1 MQQPFPENRYPPPMH
16 FDLIDAVL
24 EHTEDRIVALKS
36 VTNAE
41 EYLQD
46 HFPTFPVLPG
56 VLMIEACT
64 QAARRLA
71 EAGSNDRYTL
81 CQVRALKY
89 GMFVAPGDTMR
100 IEITLLKRG
109 DDGSIDFKAAGTV
122 HKPGAADG
130 DGTNCVSGRL
140 TLRPVRPGKIPQG

>member
-1 MQQPFPENRYPPPMH
+1 MH

-24 EHTEDRIVALKS
+24 EQTDDRIVALKAVS
-36 VTNAE
+36 NAE

-56 VLMIEACT
+56 VMMIEACT

-71 EAGSNDRYTL
+71 EAGSTDRYTL

-100 IEITLLKRG
+100 IEVSMLKRS
-109 DDGSIDFKAAGTV
+109 DDGSVDFKASATV
-122 HKPGAADG
+122 HKPGATVG

-140 TLRPVRPGKIPQG
+140 TLRPVRPGKTSGAAPAASGDESA

>member
-1 MQQPFPENRYPPPMH
+1 MH
-16 FDLIDAVL
+16 FDLIDTVL
-24 EHTEDRIVALKS
+24 EQSEERIVVLKA

-56 VLMIEACT
+56 VMMIEACT

-71 EAGSNDRYTL
+71 EAGSTSRYTL
-81 CQVRALKY
+81 CQVKALKY

-100 IEITLLKRG
+100 VEVTVFKRN
-109 DDGSIDFKAAGTV
+109 DDGSIDFKASATV
-122 HKPGAADG
+122 HKPGEAPG
-130 DGTNCVSGRL
+130 EGTNCVSGRL
-140 TLRPVRPGKIPQG
+140 TLRPVRPGEAPSPAPAA

>member
-1 MQQPFPENRYPPPMH
+1 MH

-24 EHTEDRIVALKS
+24 EQTEDRIVALKG

-56 VLMIEACT
+56 VMMIEACT

-71 EAGSNDRYTL
+71 ERGSNDRYTL
-81 CQVRALKY
+81 CQVKALKY

-100 IEITLLKRG
+100 IEVGLSKRH
-109 DDGSIDFKAAGTV
+109 DDGSIEFKASASVQKPAGGV
-122 HKPGAADG
+122 G
-130 DGTNCVSGRL
+130 DGANCVSGRL
-140 TLRPVRPGKIPQG
+140 TLRPVRPGAVPS

>member
-1 MQQPFPENRYPPPMH
+1 MH

-24 EHTEDRIVALKS
+24 EQTEDRIVALKS

-56 VLMIEACT
+56 VMMVEACT

-71 EAGSNDRYTL
+71 EAGSSQRYTL
-81 CQVRALKY
+81 CQVKALKY
-89 GMFVAPGDTMR
+89 GMFVSPGDTMR
-100 IEITLLKRG
+100 VEVAMLKYNE
-109 DDGSIDFKAAGTV
+109 DQSVDFKANATV
-122 HKPGAADG
+122 HRPGSTG
-130 DGTNCVSGRL
+130 PGTSCVSGRL
-140 TLRPVRPGKIPQG
+140 TLRPVRPGSISLG

>member
-1 MQQPFPENRYPPPMH
+1 MH

-24 EHTEDRIVALKS
+24 EQSEDRIVALKA

-56 VLMIEACT
+56 VMMIEACT

-71 EAGSNDRYTL
+71 EAGTATRYTL
-81 CQVRALKY
+81 GQVRALKY

-100 IEITLLKRG
+100 IEVSVMKRG
-109 DDGSIDFKAAGTV
+109 EDGSIDFKASATV
-122 HKPGAADG
+122 QKPGGGIG
-130 DGTNCVSGRL
+130 DGANCVSGRL
-140 TLRPVRPGKIPQG
+140 SLRPVRAGKLTQR

>member
-1 MQQPFPENRYPPPMH
+1 MH

-24 EHTEDRIVALKS
+24 ELSEDRIVALKAVS
-36 VTNAE
+36 NAE

-56 VLMIEACT
+56 VMMIEACT

-71 EAGSNDRYTL
+71 EAGTDERHTL

-100 IEITLLKRG
+100 IEVSLLKRN
-109 DDGSIDFKAAGTV
+109 DDGSTDFKASATV
-122 HKPGAADG
+122 HKPGGAVG

-140 TLRPVRPGKIPQG
+140 TLRPVRPGRTSCTGAAAPGDESV

>member
-1 MQQPFPENRYPPPMH
+1 MH

-24 EHTEDRIVALKS
+24 ERTDDRIVALKA

-56 VLMIEACT
+56 VMMIEACT

-71 EAGSNDRYTL
+71 EACSSDRYTL
-81 CQVRALKY
+81 CRVKALKY

-100 IEITLLKRG
+100 IEVALIKRAE
-109 DDGSIDFKAAGTV
+109 DGSIDFKASATV
-122 HKPGAADG
+122 HKPAERGAE
-130 DGTNCVSGRL
+130 GTNCVSGRL
-140 TLRPVRPGKIPQG
+140 TLRPVRPGTSPEDDERR

>member
-1 MQQPFPENRYPPPMH
+1 MH
-16 FDLIDAVL
+16 FDLIDTVL
-24 EHTEDRIVALKS
+24 EQSEDRIVALKA

-56 VLMIEACT
+56 VMMIEACT

-71 EAGSNDRYTL
+71 EAGTTGRYTL
-81 CQVRALKY
+81 CQVKALKY

-100 IEITLLKRG
+100 VEVSLFKRN
-109 DDGSIDFKAAGTV
+109 DDDSIDFKASATV
-122 HKPGAADG
+122 HKPGEAHG
-130 DGTNCVSGRL
+130 EGTNCVSGRL
-140 TLRPVRPGKIPQG
+140 TLRPVRPGKAPSAAPTA